1 MSEVSS
7 GEKYLFEKD
16 RHLSDNESVKT
27 KKIDVRLDQDLY
39 DSVDALAKNSRLSR
53 SQVVERALLQFF
65 GHSLAEDPIKYGSG
79 KATPQ
84 DNSLNVFIPCKP
96 SVGGSST
103 ATRPSSRQA
112 G

>member
-16 RHLSDNESVKT
+16 RHLSDNGSVKT
-27 KKIDVRLDQDLY
+27 KKIDVRLDQDLF
-39 DSVDALAKNSRLSR
+39 DSVDAFAKNSRLSR

-65 GHSLAEDPIKYGSG
+65 GHSLAEDPVQYGSG

-84 DNSLNVFIPCKP
+84 DNSLNVFIPSKT

-103 ATRPSSRQA
+103 ATRPSSRRA